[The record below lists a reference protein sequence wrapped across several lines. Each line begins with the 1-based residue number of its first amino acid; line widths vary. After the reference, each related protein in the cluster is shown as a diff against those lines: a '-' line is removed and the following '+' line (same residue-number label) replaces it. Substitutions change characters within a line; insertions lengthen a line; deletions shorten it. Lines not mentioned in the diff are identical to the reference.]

1 METFIKRTLRL
12 IPVLLGI
19 SLIVFLMISLTP
31 GDPVE
36 IMLGDQIVTP
46 EVEQA
51 LREDMGLNLPMHE
64 RYLKFVSNA
73 CQGNFGRSFF
83 HRRPV
88 MEVIMERLPA
98 TIELTLCS
106 MAMAVL
112 ISIPLGVL
120 AAVKKGT
127 IYDKTS
133 VVTAMTGV
141 SMPGFWFGIILI
153 ILFAIQLQWLP
164 VSGRSTFA
172 LRVPSV
178 TGMLLIDTLLAGRMD
193 SFIDAVRHLILPT
206 ITLGMAMGATLMQVT
221 RASMMEVLKQDYI
234 LFAEA
239 KGIKQR
245 RVTFLHALKNALI
258 PTVTVAAIQTGQ
270 LLGGNM
276 IIETIFGWPGV
287 GSLVVRA
294 IFSRDYPLVQA
305 AVLIYVI
312 IYVLMNFIADLLYTV
327 LNPKVRI

>member
-1 METFIKRTLRL
+1 M
-12 IPVLLGI
+12 V
-19 SLIVFLMISLTP
+19 
-31 GDPVE
+31 
-36 IMLGDQIVTP
+36 
-46 EVEQA
+46 
-51 LREDMGLNLPMHE
+51 
-64 RYLKFVSNA
+64 
-73 CQGNFGRSFF
+73 
-83 HRRPV
+83 
-88 MEVIMERLPA
+88 
-98 TIELTLCS
+98 
-106 MAMAVL
+106 
-112 ISIPLGVL
+112 
-120 AAVKKGT
+120 
-127 IYDKTS
+127 
-133 VVTAMTGV
+133 GV

-153 ILFAIQLQWLP
+153 ILFSINLHWLP
-164 VSGRSTFA
+164 VSGRSTFS
-172 LRVPSV
+172 LSVPSV
-178 TGMLLIDTLLAGRMD
+178 TGMLLIDTLLAGRVD
-193 SFIDAVRHLILPT
+193 SFIDAVKHLILPT

-239 KGIKQR
+239 KGLKRR

-294 IFSRDYPLVQA
+294 IFNRNYPLVQA

-312 IYVLMNFIADLLYTV
+312 IYVLMNFIADILYTV

>member
-1 METFIKRTLRL
+1 
-12 IPVLLGI
+12 
-19 SLIVFLMISLTP
+19 
-31 GDPVE
+31 
-36 IMLGDQIVTP
+36 MLGDQHVTP
-46 EVEQA
+46 EMEQA
-51 LREDMGLNLPMHE
+51 LRHDMGLDLPIHK
-64 RYLKFVSNA
+64 RYIKFLYNA
-73 CQGNFGRSFF
+73 SHGNFGRSFF

-88 MEVIMERLPA
+88 MEVILERLPA

-106 MAMAVL
+106 MFLAIL

-127 IYDKTS
+127 LYDKTS

-153 ILFAIQLQWLP
+153 ILFAIHLQWLP
-164 VSGRSTFA
+164 VSGRSTFS
-172 LRVPSV
+172 LRVPSI
-178 TGMLLIDTLLAGRMD
+178 TGMLLIDTLLAGKMD
-193 SFIDAVRHLILPT
+193 SFLDAVKHLILPT

-239 KGIKQR
+239 KGLKSSK
-245 RVTFLHALKNALI
+245 VTFLHALKNALI

-312 IYVLMNFIADLLYTV
+312 IYVMMNFIADLLYTV

>member
-1 METFIKRTLRL
+1 MEKFLKRVLRL
-12 IPVLLGI
+12 VPVLLGI

-31 GDPVE
+31 GDPVQ
-36 IMLGDQIVTP
+36 IMLGDQLVTP
-46 EVEQA
+46 EMEQA
-51 LREDMGLNLPMHE
+51 LRKDMGLDLPMHE
-64 RYLKFVSNA
+64 RFIRFLYNA
-73 CQGNFGRSFF
+73 SRGNFGRSFF

-88 MEVIMERLPA
+88 MEVILERLPA
-98 TIELTLCS
+98 TIELTLCAML
-106 MAMAVL
+106 MAIIV
-112 ISIPLGVL
+112 SIPLGVL

-127 IYDKTS
+127 IYDRSS
-133 VVTAMTGV
+133 VVTAMVGV

-153 ILFAIQLQWLP
+153 ILFSINLQWLP
-164 VSGRSTFA
+164 VSGRSTYS
-172 LRVPSV
+172 LSVPSV
-178 TGMLLIDTLLAGRMD
+178 TGMLLIDTLLAGRVD
-193 SFIDAVRHLILPT
+193 SFIDAVKHLILPT

-221 RASMMEVLKQDYI
+221 RASMMEVLTQDYI

-239 KGIKQR
+239 KGLKR
-245 RVTFLHALKNALI
+245 LRVTFLHALKNALI

-294 IFSRDYPLVQA
+294 IFNRNYPLVQA

-312 IYVLMNFIADLLYTV
+312 IYVMMNFVADILYTV

>member
-19 SLIVFLMISLTP
+19 SLIVFMMISLTP

-51 LREDMGLNLPMHE
+51 LREDMGLNLPTHE
-64 RYLKFVSNA
+64 RYLKFLSNA
-73 CQGNFGRSFF
+73 CKGNFGRSFF

-98 TIELTLCS
+98 TVELTLCA
-106 MAMAVL
+106 MAMAIL

-127 IYDKTS
+127 AYDKAS

-153 ILFAIQLQWLP
+153 ILFSIQLQWLP

-178 TGMLLIDTLLAGRMD
+178 TGMLLIDTLLAGRID
-193 SFIDAVRHLILPT
+193 SFIDAVKHLILPT

-239 KGIKQR
+239 KGIKRR

>member
-1 METFIKRTLRL
+1 MEILFRRLLRL

-36 IMLGDQIVTP
+36 IMLGDQHVTP
-46 EVEQA
+46 EMEQA
-51 LREDMGLNLPMHE
+51 LREDMGLDLPIHE
-64 RYLKFVSNA
+64 RYFKFLSNA
-73 CQGNFGRSFF
+73 SKGNFGRSFF

-88 MEVIMERLPA
+88 MEVILERLPA
-98 TIELTLCS
+98 TIELTLCAMV
-106 MAMAVL
+106 MAMV

-120 AAVKKGT
+120 SAVKKGT
-127 IYDKTS
+127 LYDKTS

-153 ILFAIQLQWLP
+153 IIFAINLQWLP
-164 VSGRSTFA
+164 VSGRSVFA
-172 LRVPSV
+172 LRVPSI

-193 SFIDAVRHLILPT
+193 SFMDAVKHLILPT

-239 KGIKQR
+239 KGLKR
-245 RVTFLHALKNALI
+245 TRVTFFHALKNALI

-305 AVLIYVI
+305 AVLIYVL
-312 IYVLMNFIADLLYTV
+312 IYVIMNFVADLLYTV

>member
-1 METFIKRTLRL
+1 MDNFLKLFVRL

-31 GDPVE
+31 GDPVQ
-36 IMLGDQIVTP
+36 IMLGDQHATP
-46 EVEQA
+46 EMEQA
-51 LREDMGLNLPMHE
+51 LREDMGLDLPIHE
-64 RYLKFVSNA
+64 RFIWFLYNA
-73 CQGNFGRSFF
+73 SHGNFGRSFF

-88 MEVIMERLPA
+88 MDVILERLPA
-98 TIELTLCS
+98 TIELTLCAMV
-106 MAMAVL
+106 MAIF

-127 IYDKTS
+127 LYDKS
-133 VVTAMTGV
+133 AVVTAMTGV

-153 ILFAIQLQWLP
+153 ILFAVNLQWLP
-164 VSGRSTFA
+164 VSGRSVFS

-178 TGMLLIDTLLAGRMD
+178 TGMLLIDTLLAGRVD
-193 SFIDAVRHLILPT
+193 SFIDAVKHLILPT

-239 KGIKQR
+239 KGLKMR

-294 IFSRDYPLVQA
+294 IFSRDYPMVQA
-305 AVLIYVI
+305 AVLIYAVT
-312 IYVLMNFIADLLYTV
+312 YVMMNFFADILYTV
-327 LNPKVRI
+327 LNPKVRL

>member
-1 METFIKRTLRL
+1 M
-12 IPVLLGI
+12 
-19 SLIVFLMISLTP
+19 
-31 GDPVE
+31 E
-36 IMLGDQIVTP
+36 IMLGDQHVTP
-46 EVEQA
+46 EMEQA
-51 LREDMGLNLPMHE
+51 LREDMGLDLPIHE
-64 RYLKFVSNA
+64 RYFKFLSNA
-73 CQGNFGRSFF
+73 SKGNFGRSFF

-88 MEVIMERLPA
+88 MEVILERLPA
-98 TIELTLCS
+98 TIELTLCAMV
-106 MAMAVL
+106 MAMV

-120 AAVKKGT
+120 SAVKKGT
-127 IYDKTS
+127 LYDKTS

-153 ILFAIQLQWLP
+153 IIFAINLQWLP
-164 VSGRSTFA
+164 VSGRSVFA
-172 LRVPSV
+172 LRVPSI

-193 SFIDAVRHLILPT
+193 SFMDAVKHLILPT

-239 KGIKQR
+239 KGLKR
-245 RVTFLHALKNALI
+245 TRVTFFHALKNALI

-305 AVLIYVI
+305 AVLIYVL
-312 IYVLMNFIADLLYTV
+312 IYVIMNFVADLLYTV

>member
-1 METFIKRTLRL
+1 MEIFIKRLIRL

-31 GDPVE
+31 GDPVQ
-36 IMLGDQIVTP
+36 IMLGDQHVTP
-46 EVEQA
+46 EMEQT
-51 LREDMGLNLPMHE
+51 LRKDMGLDLPIQE
-64 RYLKFVSNA
+64 RFFRFLYNA
-73 CQGNFGRSFF
+73 SRGNFGRSFF

-88 MEVIMERLPA
+88 MEVILERLPA
-98 TIELTLCS
+98 TIELTLC
-106 MAMAVL
+106 AML
-112 ISIPLGVL
+112 IAIIVSIPLGVL
-120 AAVKKGT
+120 AAVRKGT
-127 IYDKTS
+127 IYDRTS
-133 VVTAMTGV
+133 VVTAMVGV

-153 ILFAIQLQWLP
+153 ILFSINLHWLP
-164 VSGRSTFA
+164 VSGRSTFS
-172 LRVPSV
+172 LSVPSV
-178 TGMLLIDTLLAGRMD
+178 TGMLLIDTLLAGRVD
-193 SFIDAVRHLILPT
+193 SFIDAVKHLVLPT

-239 KGIKQR
+239 KGLKRR

-294 IFSRDYPLVQA
+294 IFNRNYPLVQA

-312 IYVLMNFIADLLYTV
+312 IYVLMNFIADILYTV

>member
-1 METFIKRTLRL
+1 MEIFLKRILRL

-19 SLIVFLMISLTP
+19 SLIVFLMISMTP

-36 IMLGDQIVTP
+36 IMLGDQHVTP

-51 LREDMGLNLPMHE
+51 LREDMGLDLPLHE
-64 RYLKFVSNA
+64 RYLKFISNA
-73 CQGNFGRSFF
+73 CQGDFGRSFY

-88 MEVIMERLPA
+88 MEVIIERLPA
-98 TIELTLCS
+98 TIELTLC
-106 MAMAVL
+106 AMAFAIL
-112 ISIPLGVL
+112 ISVPLGVL
-120 AAVKKGT
+120 SAVKKGT
-127 IYDKTS
+127 LYDKTS

-153 ILFAIQLQWLP
+153 IVFAIWLQWLP
-164 VSGRSTFA
+164 VSGRSIFS

-178 TGMLLIDTLLAGRMD
+178 TGMLLIDTLLAGRID
-193 SFIDAVRHLILPT
+193 SFIDAIKHLILPT

-287 GSLVVRA
+287 GSLVVRS